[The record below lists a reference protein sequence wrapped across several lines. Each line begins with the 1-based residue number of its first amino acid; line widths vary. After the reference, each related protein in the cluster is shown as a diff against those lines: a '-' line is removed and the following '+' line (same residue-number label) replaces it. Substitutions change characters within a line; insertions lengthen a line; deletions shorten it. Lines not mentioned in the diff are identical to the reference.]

1 MNCYYIPEVSRELSL
16 HPVHL
21 THDQNGNL
29 PPSALVPFCSYK
41 GDAGPLGREISI
53 LHNETVCER
62 FEQIVI
68 EGQLCYFLDVA
79 KYTKKPAMLGK
90 RKGLFLL
97 LDPNPYQ
104 IVKNGL
110 GVEIEEN
117 DKQSFKVFIHTLAQ
131 HTAYGPG
138 AYGMHALK
146 KMISTDNFLQLPDGE
161 KKCRVH
167 NQEECRAEKFLDQV
181 ISNCSCVPWPLASGT
196 TDKKVSLFSQDLI

>member
-1 MNCYYIPEVSRELSL
+1 MNSYNFPEVSRELSL

-21 THDQNGNL
+21 TADQNGNL
-29 PPSALVPFCSYK
+29 PPSALIPFCSYK
-41 GDAGPLGREISI
+41 GDTGPLGREISI
-53 LHNETVCER
+53 LHNEPACER
-62 FEQIVI
+62 FEPIII
-68 EGQLCYFLDVA
+68 EGQLCYSLDVA

-104 IVKNGL
+104 FEKNGL
-110 GVEIEEN
+110 GVEIEGN

-146 KMISTDNFLQLPDGE
+146 SLISTDNFLQLPDGE
-161 KKCRVH
+161 KKCRH
-167 NQEECRAEKFLDQV
+167 GLWGLEQPIINRFLCFHK
-181 ISNCSCVPWPLASGT
+181 IWYNSFA
-196 TDKKVSLFSQDLI
+196 